1 MLLNWFLI
9 ISRGQTALHKAATA
23 RQRAVCCMLVAA
35 GSSLTL
41 ADRDGST
48 ARQLAEKAG
57 DTDLAIYLESQLFL
71 CTFYKFHKQFAY
83 LARHLLPE
91 MATRETLGSFRHLFT
106 FQVRR
111 LSIKRVRKT

>member
-1 MLLNWFLI
+1 MARIETRTSKFLFI
-9 ISRGQTALHKAATA
+9 VTGNVAKLVFDISRGQTALHKAATA

-71 CTFYKFHKQFAY
+71 CTFYKFH
-83 LARHLLPE
+83 E
-91 MATRETLGSFRHLFT
+91 
-106 FQVRR
+106 
-111 LSIKRVRKT
+111 